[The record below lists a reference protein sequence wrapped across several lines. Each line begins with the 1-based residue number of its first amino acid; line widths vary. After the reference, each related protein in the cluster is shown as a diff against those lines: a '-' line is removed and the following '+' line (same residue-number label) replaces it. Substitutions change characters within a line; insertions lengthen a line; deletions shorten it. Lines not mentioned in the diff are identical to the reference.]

1 LSFRSYTGYVK
12 SLDKEKS
19 YIYFEEIEMDTE
31 MTLEQPQLEQIGR
44 YVKTHIAE
52 WISEIPTRYTRDFEI
67 ELRERTVRVEE
78 ELKSQR
84 EIIVQVLNQMD
95 KRFEQVDKRFEQVDK
110 HFEQVDKRFEQIDKR
125 FEQVD
130 KRFELVDKR
139 FEQINERFEDVN
151 KRFTM
156 LMWSIGIGFTLIT
169 VTFSMVAAFLKH

>member
-1 LSFRSYTGYVK
+1 
-12 SLDKEKS
+12 
-19 YIYFEEIEMDTE
+19 MDTE

-44 YVKTHIAE
+44 YVKSHIAE

-84 EIIVQVLNQMD
+84 ELILHVISQMD

-110 HFEQVDKRFEQIDKR
+110 R

-130 KRFELVDKR
+130 KRFEMVDKH
-139 FEQINERFEDVN
+139 FDQVNERFSDIN

-156 LMWSIGIGFTLIT
+156 LMWAIGLGFTLMT
-169 VTFSMVAAFLKH
+169 VAFSAVTAFLKH